1 VETPRLGGHEVL
13 SHAQATEVAKRFNP
27 TAGRMLW
34 FSDDGSLLSGGET
47 HRAVAQQRDEI
58 YVCRRPPAGG
68 AVEVARV
75 SAEEL
80 EVNAE
85 PAFGV
90 PW

>member
-1 VETPRLGGHEVL
+1 ML

-27 TAGRMLW
+27 PLGRTYW
-34 FSDDGSLLSGGET
+34 FSDDGSLLSGAET
-47 HRAVAQQRDEI
+47 QRAVAAQKGEI
-58 YVCRRPPAGG
+58 YVCRRPAAGG

-75 SAEEL
+75 TAEDL
-80 EVNAE
+80 EAFDDLAFAE

>member
-1 VETPRLGGHEVL
+1 VL

-27 TAGRMLW
+27 PMGRTYW
-34 FSDDGSLLSGGET
+34 FSDDGSLLSGEET
-47 HRAVAQQRDEI
+47 HRAVAAQKGEI
-58 YVCRRPPAGG
+58 YACRRQASGG

-75 SAEEL
+75 TAD
-80 EVNAE
+80 EVESFADADFAE